1 MISVS
6 RKYEIQGEKGIDLVT
21 GLGFRGLFI
30 NRSCGAEVPRSSEV
44 PELNGRLP
52 NGATV
57 WSSTIRRLAITPM
70 DSLML
75 IIIRHV
81 RSEGDSSRSLG
92 PTWECIGHIR
102 PSTTWLCQS
111 RRVWQLVHKWVFVNL
126 TCRRY
131 CVRVYSPGTATES
144 IFLSLLRTFLQPQT
158 QHQKLSVLPSLSLS
172 PSSDTTSA
180 KREVLLQPALDLIA
194 RHSPRLD
201 AFATLDVLPPLIT
214 AQDVRQFL
222 VEVLR
227 IPTFDTMI
235 QREIWKSRKQ
245 TVSEQLSLLESRRV
259 KVTDSRMSV
268 IDWYCLV
275 KRWADDAS
283 YRCPNCQK
291 RLGNT
296 VIAVHLPRF
305 ALLEVFFSY
314 WRCCVCRGDVTHYHC
329 REAYGEK
336 LKIASKHRLE
346 PKPVRWCSLRRHVSC
361 PLQLLSM
368 FHSITHVPK

>member
-1 MISVS
+1 M
-6 RKYEIQGEKGIDLVT
+6 
-21 GLGFRGLFI
+21 
-30 NRSCGAEVPRSSEV
+30 
-44 PELNGRLP
+44 
-52 NGATV
+52 
-57 WSSTIRRLAITPM
+57 
-70 DSLML
+70 
-75 IIIRHV
+75 
-81 RSEGDSSRSLG
+81 
-92 PTWECIGHIR
+92 
-102 PSTTWLCQS
+102 
-111 RRVWQLVHKWVFVNL
+111 NL
-126 TCRRY
+126 TCRRN

-275 KRWADDAS
+275 KR
-283 YRCPNCQK
+283 
-291 RLGNT
+291 
-296 VIAVHLPRF
+296 
-305 ALLEVFFSY
+305 
-314 WRCCVCRGDVTHYHC
+314 
-329 REAYGEK
+329 
-336 LKIASKHRLE
+336 
-346 PKPVRWCSLRRHVSC
+346 
-361 PLQLLSM
+361 
-368 FHSITHVPK
+368 